1 MLICIHNHEY
11 IIMTKEIAF
20 TEGLKAGTQIKEG
33 KAILTDFFR
42 YFNSLPTNMRT
53 SFIIGIKTGRN

>member
-1 MLICIHNHEY
+1 
-11 IIMTKEIAF
+11 MTKEIAF

-42 YFNSLPTNMRT
+42 YFNSLPINMRT